1 MSKPESA
8 MIVLDIRLPFRN
20 AEDLKARPDEK
31 EEFLSRVREAQKD
44 PKADGVLARL
54 LSHHAAD
61 AIWIQ
66 AYHQDPDKPF
76 VHAKPHMQKSLD
88 FGSAGAGPDREPDHR
103 SGKSD
108 ELVITA
114 HFPKTD
120 KPRSDEELARST
132 THLVNNF
139 EALGWM
145 HEHCRARGYRSI
157 NARGQEYGDFASVR
171 HNSIE
176 LVVAVVTFICPI
188 VGVFLYVVK
197 QPTIRDF
204 DPKVSYGRTTVHIYG
219 GNYDTF
225 ANKGRVSFNGHDV
238 NWTWVSGSEL
248 TTDLSTPNSD
258 PRVINQEISQIT
270 VANSIGS
277 ITSEASFALYPPQ
290 PTITDFLPK
299 SATAG
304 TLVDISGTNF
314 LTAGLDV
321 TFNGIQGG
329 NIQLLNDRQ
338 ITATVPAG
346 SGVGPIR
353 IVTVGGAVRSTTD
366 FTEI

>member
-1 MSKPESA
+1 
-8 MIVLDIRLPFRN
+8 
-20 AEDLKARPDEK
+20 
-31 EEFLSRVREAQKD
+31 
-44 PKADGVLARL
+44 
-54 LSHHAAD
+54 
-61 AIWIQ
+61 
-66 AYHQDPDKPF
+66 
-76 VHAKPHMQKSLD
+76 VH
-88 FGSAGAGPDREPDHR
+88 
-103 SGKSD
+103 
-108 ELVITA
+108 V
-114 HFPKTD
+114 
-120 KPRSDEELARST
+120 
-132 THLVNNF
+132 
-139 EALGWM
+139 
-145 HEHCRARGYRSI
+145 
-157 NARGQEYGDFASVR
+157 
-171 HNSIE
+171 
-176 LVVAVVTFICPI
+176 
-188 VGVFLYVVK
+188 
-197 QPTIRDF
+197 
-204 DPKVSYGRTTVHIYG
+204 YG
-219 GNYDTF
+219 GNYDTP